1 MSSVMNGVGAS
12 NNHVPLVQFGVK
24 HTKHAAMNPLVVMA
38 RVKKSQTLKV
48 KKSQHFH
55 PLKIVQLLSVET
67 SNRSIQKQ
75 SRGPPLSPTSQ
86 SAPIMMSVN
95 LVAVVIGDI
104 SRYAFN
110 MKVKQGRLYARSD
123 TKRNCD
129 F

>member
-38 RVKKSQTLKV
+38 R
-48 KKSQHFH
+48 
-55 PLKIVQLLSVET
+55 VQLLSVET

-95 LVAVVIGDI
+95 LVAVVIGGI

-123 TKRNCD
+123 TKRNCG